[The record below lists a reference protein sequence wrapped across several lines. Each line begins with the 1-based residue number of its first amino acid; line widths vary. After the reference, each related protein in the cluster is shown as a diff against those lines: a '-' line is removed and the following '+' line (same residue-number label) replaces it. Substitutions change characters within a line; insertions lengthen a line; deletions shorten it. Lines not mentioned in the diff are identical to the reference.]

1 MFSHPVMSDFLGP
14 HGLQHARLPCP
25 SPSSGVHPIHV
36 QWVGDAI
43 QPSHHLTPQ
52 SFPVSG
58 TFPMS
63 WLFASDD
70 QNTGVSASASV
81 LLISIQ
87 GWSPLRLTG
96 LKVQGTFRSLLQH
109 HSLKASILWCSAFF
123 TVQLSQLYMTTG
135 KTIALTLWTF
145 VVCHSFPAKKK
156 SSSDFM
162 AAVTIHSDFR
172 AQEEEICHCFH
183 LFPFYL
189 SWSNGAMILVY
200 FNI

>member
-1 MFSHPVMSDFLGP
+1 MFSHPVMSDFLGC
-14 HGLQHARLPCP
+14 HGLQHARVPCP

-96 LKVQGTFRSLLQH
+96 LISLLSKGLSGVFSSTTVWRHQFFGVLP
-109 HSLKASILWCSAFF
+109 SLRYSSHNHAWPLERPSPWLYGLLWYVIAFQPRRNRLLILWLQSPS
-123 TVQLSQLYMTTG
+123 TVILEPRKRKSVT
-135 KTIALTLWTF
+135 ASTF
-145 VVCHSFPAKKK
+145 SP
-156 SSSDFM
+156 S
-162 AAVTIHSDFR
+162 
-172 AQEEEICHCFH
+172 ICHEVME
-183 LFPFYL
+183 P
-189 SWSNGAMILVY
+189 WS
-200 FNI
+200 